1 MTEETELETPELEEV
16 TTELSTETGRSSSKK
31 EELDWEVAEERL
43 IEIEQQY
50 LSLMGIPGVNVSFF
64 FIAVLPPIRGAFNQ
78 GIRDKDLYDRIMA
91 LK

>member
-1 MTEETELETPELEEV
+1 MTEEVKETKP
-16 TTELSTETGRSSSKK
+16 KK
-31 EELDWEVAEERL
+31 KELDWEAAEDHLQVVE
-43 IEIEQQY
+43 EQY

-64 FIAVLPPIRGAFNQ
+64 FISVLPPIRGAFNQ